1 MKSRLKQ
8 IIAVVIIMFTTVS
21 LFNGCKSKKGT
32 MEEQFKTFLTDFY
45 AKVIPLAKETY
56 TADWNAQISGKP
68 EDFQKSEALQMK
80 FNSMFSDKEAFKKL
94 KEFKESNQVNDEVLK
109 RELDVIY
116 NLYLGNQA
124 DTTLLN
130 AITKQQTM
138 IIQKYNNYRAVVGKD
153 TFSDNKVEETLKS
166 SSDSKLL
173 EDVWKAHKSI
183 GKLVSADII
192 KLVKMRNELAK
203 TLGFSNYHEMSLK
216 LNEQDPEDILKT
228 FNELDS
234 LTKNGFAELKTQM
247 DDYFVKRYKVK
258 KEELMP
264 WHYQNRFFQE
274 APKIYTVDLDK
285 YFEKQ
290 DIVKLTQD
298 YYASIGLDIA
308 DMVKNSDLFEKPGK
322 NQHAFC
328 IDIDNE
334 GDVRVLCNVTKSEN
348 WMNTMLHEYGHAVYE
363 KYMDTSLPWMLR
375 NPAHTFTTE
384 AIAQLFG
391 RFSSNPQW
399 LLDMKIIDEKEK
411 SKIAD
416 ESFKSLRL
424 QMIVFSRWSQVMYR
438 FEKSLYE
445 NPDQDMNKLWWDL
458 VEQYQMLK
466 RPEGRNEPDW
476 ASKIH
481 IASSPCYYHNYL
493 LGELLASQLYYY
505 IGTNILKV
513 QDVTNQSFVKQPEVG
528 KYLSEKVFYVGARYY
543 WNDMIEKATG
553 EKLTAKYYALQFVE
567 QK

>member
-1 MKSRLKQ
+1 MKKNATRYLMVMAALL
-8 IIAVVIIMFTTVS
+8 ITVTA
-21 LFNGCKSKKGT
+21 FNGCKSKKES
-32 MEEQFKTFLTDFY
+32 MDQQFKSFLTDFY

-56 TADWNAQISGKP
+56 LADWNAQVSGKP
-68 EDFQKSEALQMK
+68 EDFKKSESLQMK
-80 FNSMFSDKEAFKKL
+80 FNSLFSDKDAFKKL
-94 KEFKESNQVNDEVLK
+94 KDFKESNQIKDELLK

-116 NLYLGNQA
+116 NMYLSNQA

-130 AITKQQTM
+130 AITKLQTE
-138 IIQKYNNYRAVVGKD
+138 IIQKYNNYRAIVGKD
-153 TFSDNKVEETLKS
+153 TFTDNKVEETLKTS
-166 SSDSKLL
+166 TDSKLL
-173 EDVWKAHKSI
+173 KDVWMAHKKI
-183 GKLVSADII
+183 GPVVANDII
-192 KLVKMRNELAK
+192 RLVKMRNELAK
-203 TLGFSNYHEMSLK
+203 KLGFNNYHEMSLK
-216 LNEQDPEDILKT
+216 LNEQNPEDILKT

-234 LTKNGFAELKTQM
+234 LTRNGFMDLKSQM
-247 DDYFVKRYKVK
+247 DDYFAKRYKIK

-285 YFEKQ
+285 YFKDK

-298 YYASIGLDIA
+298 YYTSIGLDIA
-308 DMVKNSDLFEKPGK
+308 DMLKNSDLFEKPGK

-328 IDIDNE
+328 TDIDNN

-348 WMNTMLHEYGHAVYE
+348 WMNTMLHEFGHAVYE
-363 KYMDTSLPWMLR
+363 KYMDTSLPWILK

-384 AIAQLFG
+384 AIAQMFG

-399 LLDMKIIDEKEK
+399 LYDMKIIDEKERA
-411 SKIAD
+411 KIAD

-424 QMIVFSRWSQVMYR
+424 QMMVFSRWSQVMYR

-445 NPDQDMNKLWWDL
+445 NPDQDLNKLWWDL
-458 VEQYQMLK
+458 VEQYQLLK
-466 RPEGRNEPDW
+466 RPEGRKEPDW

-505 IGTNILKV
+505 IGNNVLKV
-513 QDVTNQSFVKQPEVG
+513 KDVTNQSFVNKPEVG
-528 KYLSEKVFYVGARYY
+528 QYLKDKVFFVGARYF

-553 EKLTAKYYALQFVE
+553 EKLTAKYYALQFVNM
-567 QK
+567 K

>member
-1 MKSRLKQ
+1 MQSNVKR
-8 IIAVVIIMFTTVS
+8 ITTVFILLFVTVT
-21 LFNGCKSKKGT
+21 LFNGCKSNKPS
-32 MEEQFKTFLTDFY
+32 MEQQFKTFLTEFN

-56 TADWNAQISGKP
+56 LADWNAQVSGKAD
-68 EDFQKSEALQMK
+68 DFKKSETLQMK
-80 FNSMFSDKEAFKKL
+80 FNSLFSDKESYKKL
-94 KEFKESNQVNDEVLK
+94 KEFKESNQIKDELLK

-116 NLYLGNQA
+116 NMYLSNQV
-124 DTTLLN
+124 DTSLLN
-130 AITKQQTM
+130 SITKLQTE

-166 SSDSKLL
+166 STDSKLL
-173 EDVWKAHKSI
+173 KDVWMAHKKI
-183 GKLVSADII
+183 GPIVAADII

-203 TLGFSNYHEMSLK
+203 KLGFNNYHEMSLK
-216 LNEQDPEDILKT
+216 LNDQNPEDILKT

-234 LTKNGFAELKTQM
+234 LTKNGFATLKSQM
-247 DDYFVKRYKVK
+247 DDYFAKRYKVK

-274 APKIYTVDLDK
+274 APKIYNVDLDK
-285 YFEKQ
+285 YYKDK
-290 DIVKLTQD
+290 DIVKLTED
-298 YYASIGLDIA
+298 YNTSIGLDIT
-308 DMVKNSDLFEKPGK
+308 DMVKNSDLFEKQGK

-328 IDIDNE
+328 TDIDNE
-334 GDVRVLCNVTKSEN
+334 GDVRVLCNVTKTEG
-348 WMNTMLHEYGHAVYE
+348 WMNTMLHEFGHAVYE
-363 KYMDTSLPWMLR
+363 KYMDTSLPYILKS
-375 NPAHTFTTE
+375 PAHTFTTE
-384 AIAQLFG
+384 AIAQMFG
-391 RFSSNPQW
+391 RFATNPQW
-399 LLDMKIIDEKEK
+399 MLDMKIIDEKERAK
-411 SKIAD
+411 VAD

-424 QMIVFSRWSQVMYR
+424 QMMVFSRWSQVMYR
-438 FEKSLYE
+438 FEKGLYE
-445 NPDQDMNKLWWDL
+445 NPDQDLNKLWWDL

-505 IGTNILKV
+505 IGNNVLKV
-513 QDVTNQSFVKQPEVG
+513 KDVTNQSFVNKPEVG
-528 KYLSEKVFYVGARYY
+528 AFLKDKVFFVGARYY

-553 EKLTAKYYALQFVE
+553 EKLTAKYYALQFVD